1 MRFARFALLVA
12 LLLPACKQDKQDAA
26 PEAHAS
32 SAQGAFSAVELSP
45 TQGELKD
52 LLASEAAKATSK
64 GQKPFVEVHAGWCMP
79 CKQLEASLGDPMMQD
94 AFKGTYQI
102 RLDSDAWGNQLMKAG
117 IHADGIPAFFEL
129 DAQGKPTGR
138 TIDGGAWDENI
149 PKNMA
154 PPLKQFFHPA

>member
-1 MRFARFALLVA
+1 M
-12 LLLPACKQDKQDAA
+12 
-26 PEAHAS
+26 
-32 SAQGAFSAVELSP
+32 ELSP
-45 TQGELKD
+45 NQGDLPA
-52 LLASEAAKATSK
+52 LLASEAAKASAK

-117 IHADGIPAFFEL
+117 INANGIPAFFEL

-154 PPLKQFFHPA
+154 PPLKRFFHPA